1 MATIMID
8 EQEYVITGE
17 AGTLK
22 IGEIAGLFG
31 FLGIVVKSEADYL
44 RLQHLVSEQAHRAW
58 PGVRT
63 TVYSS
68 KGKTFAKSY

>member
-8 EQEYVITGE
+8 EQEYVVTGDV
-17 AGTLK
+17 GSLK

-31 FLGIVVKSEADYL
+31 FVGIVIKTEADYL
-44 RLQHLVSEQAHRAW
+44 RLQHLVSEQAARSW

-68 KGKTFAKSY
+68 AGKTFAKSY